1 MDFNLARGVDLHI
14 IPTKQ
19 FKMNHVLIDFA
30 TPQTPSNATARNL
43 LANLLETSTHR
54 YPTQTALARQ
64 LASLYGAYVN
74 LFVNRLGEMHTVR
87 LRASFVN
94 NSFVGE
100 DLFSRIIDLIN
111 EVLFHPLI
119 DDGEFDGPTFRLQSN
134 NLKSA
139 IKSLYDDKQFLA
151 NQRLMS
157 LYYRDDSVMKIPSF
171 GRIEDLDSLTATSLV
186 STYRSMI
193 NEDRVDIFVL
203 GDIDP
208 ELARQELAKLPF
220 GDRDVSSISPL
231 YHQLTYDQ
239 VQCKTEYQ
247 QVSQAKLNLAYS
259 LPIYYHDRDYYAA
272 LVFNGLFGGTPY
284 SKLFTNVREKA
295 SLAYY
300 AASRLLPFNGVVTVQ
315 TGIQASNQEKVQ
327 DLIQDQLL
335 ALQRGDFSAESLQ
348 EVQDSLIN
356 QYRAGHDLAS
366 NVLEQALIA
375 KIINDDPID
384 FVTEIR
390 KVTVDDVCRVA
401 KQMKLQAV
409 YLLRAEEQR
418 HG

>member
-30 TPQTPSNATARNL
+30 TPQTPTNATARNL

-74 LFVNRLGEMHTVR
+74 LFVNRLGMMHTVR

-94 NSFVGE
+94 NRFVNE
-100 DLFSRIIDLIN
+100 DLFEKISGLIN
-111 EVLFHPLI
+111 EMLFHPLI
-119 DDGEFDGPTFRLQSN
+119 DDGEFDGPTFRIQAN
-134 NLKSA
+134 NLRST
-139 IKSLYDDKQFLA
+139 IKSFYDDKQFLA
-151 NQRLMS
+151 SQRLMD
-157 LYYRDDSVMKIPSF
+157 LYYRNDSVMKIPSF
-171 GRIEDLDSLTATSLV
+171 GQIADLEKLNAKSLV
-186 STYRSMI
+186 ATYQSMI
-193 NEDRVDIFVL
+193 NHDKVDIFVL

-208 ELARQELAKLPF
+208 ELARRVFARLPF
-220 GDRDVSSISPL
+220 NNRVPLSNSPL
-231 YHQLTYDQ
+231 YHQLPYDQ
-239 VQCKTEYQ
+239 VQRKTEYQ

-259 LPIYYHDRDYYAA
+259 LPVYYHDSDYYAA

-300 AASRLLPFNGVVTVQ
+300 ASSRLLPFNGVVSVQ
-315 TGIQASNQEKVQ
+315 TGIRASDQERVQ
-327 DLIQDQLL
+327 DMIQEQLKDL
-335 ALQRGDFSAESLQ
+335 QNGNFSDEALK

-366 NVLEQALIA
+366 NILEQQLVA
-375 KIINDDPID
+375 KLVNETNKD
-384 FVTEIR
+384 FVAEIK
-390 KVTVDDVCRVA
+390 KVTPADISQVA
-401 KQMKLQAV
+401 NKMKLQAV
-409 YLLRAEEQR
+409 YLLSGER
-418 HG
+418 